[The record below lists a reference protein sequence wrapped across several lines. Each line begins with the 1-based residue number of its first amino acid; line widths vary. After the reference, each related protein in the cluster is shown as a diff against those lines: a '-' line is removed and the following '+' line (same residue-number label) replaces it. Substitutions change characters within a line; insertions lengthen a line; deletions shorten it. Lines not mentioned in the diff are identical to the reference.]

1 MSKTLRVLVAVAL
14 LSCAH
19 PAKAGSDGRWLV
31 REAPRFQRADHD
43 LYHAIVSSVFSDS
56 SDQVGGCLQMVSL
69 VGGEVEEMVYVQC
82 DRGTSAAP
90 MRVVHLVATESIAQT
105 LREKGPVAALEIDVR
120 RAEATI
126 TLADFETLRKA
137 WLHMLALAE
146 TETGSRQR
154 EQLRDHYF
162 SAQRPG
168 WFQGKL
174 GGVAKSPPAASPAGA
189 LVELGHLLAQA
200 AGAGDIE
207 TREKLMTRIR
217 ERATAISRFRD
228 NRRADRP
235 QDR

>member
-1 MSKTLRVLVAVAL
+1 MSKILPVLVTIAL

-19 PAKAGSDGRWLV
+19 PATAASDARWLV

-43 LYHAIVSSVFSDS
+43 LYHAIVSSVFSDT
-56 SDQVGGCLQMVSL
+56 SDQVGGCLQMISL
-69 VGGEVEEMVYVQC
+69 IGGEAEEMVYVQC
-82 DRGTSAAP
+82 DRGTSLAP
-90 MRVVHLVATESIAQT
+90 VRVVHLVATESIAQA

-120 RAEATI
+120 RAETTI

-137 WLHMLALAE
+137 WLRMLALAE
-146 TETGSRQR
+146 IETGSRQR

-174 GGVAKSPPAASPAGA
+174 GGVAKSPPAASPAAA

-200 AGAGDIE
+200 AEASDVE
-207 TREKLMTRIR
+207 TREKVMARVR
-217 ERATAISRFRD
+217 EKATAISRIRD
-228 NRRADRP
+228 NRRGDRM